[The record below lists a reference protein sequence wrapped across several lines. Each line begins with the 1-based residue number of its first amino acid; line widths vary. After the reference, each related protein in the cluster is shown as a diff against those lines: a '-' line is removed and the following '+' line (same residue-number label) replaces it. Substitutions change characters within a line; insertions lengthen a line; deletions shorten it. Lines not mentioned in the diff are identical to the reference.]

1 MDIETQ
7 AKENKNLTKKNKLF
21 WLALITLLFIVLLI
35 VLGKYYYTENFKVR
49 EYGITNHNLP
59 NSFDGIKI
67 IQFSDVH
74 YNTSVDENFLKRV
87 VNEIN
92 ELKPEIVIFNGD
104 LFDQNIKY
112 TDEDF
117 KKLTNILNK
126 IDYVIG
132 KYAVFGEND
141 YKYEKEYN
149 EIMNNSGF
157 KILKNNFDL
166 IYYQGSIPIFIGGL
180 DSLLKE
186 KSDINQTLSYFE
198 ENDSN
203 LFKLIVMHEPDNIK
217 NLKNKNIDLCLA
229 GHSHNG
235 QIKIP
240 FIGAIHNYKGSKLY
254 YDDYYQINNTDLYIS
269 NGLGTT
275 LYKFRLFNMP
285 SFNLFRLYS
294 K

>member
-7 AKENKNLTKKNKLF
+7 AKENKNLAKKNKLF

-157 KILKNNFDL
+157 KILRNNFDL

>member
-157 KILKNNFDL
+157 KILRNNFDL